1 MGRKKYALVDL
12 TVFTNG
18 CKVLLHTEQGLM
30 SAENKVPREADAIIA
45 RLIGKTTLVL
55 LKSFPDDPVGQE
67 LEIKLI
73 DLGFEIQK
81 L

>member
-1 MGRKKYALVDL
+1 MAKKKYALVDL
-12 TVFTNG
+12 TLFTNG
-18 CKVLLHTEQGLM
+18 CKVLVHNERGLM
-30 SAENKVPREADAIIA
+30 SAEIKVPHDADAIIS
-45 RLIGKTTLVL
+45 RLVGKVQLVM
-55 LKSFPDDPVGQE
+55 LKAFPNDPVAKE